1 MTGMM
6 ITGEILAAVVGTTA
20 FAILFKVPYRYSAL
34 SGAVGGAGWIIFR
47 FASPICG
54 TIISCFLSSVVIV
67 FFSRLLAVKKHCPA
81 VVFMVPGLFPLVPGI
96 AVYRTI
102 YYLLINARGPALEN
116 GYEAMKSA
124 AAIVL
129 GIILVFELPQN
140 LFSKR
145 R

>member
-1 MTGMM
+1 MEIM
-6 ITGEILAAVVGTTA
+6 ITGEILAAVAGTTA
-20 FAILFKVPYRYSAL
+20 FAILFKVPYGHSVL
-34 SGAVGGAGWIIFR
+34 SGAVGGVGWIIFR

-54 TIISCFLSSVVIV
+54 TIMSCFLSSMAIV
-67 FFSRLLAVKKHCPA
+67 LFSRFLAVKKQCPA
-81 VVFMVPGLFPLVPGI
+81 IVFMVPGLFPLVPGI

-102 YYLLINARGPALEN
+102 YFLLINARGPALEN

-140 LFSKR
+140 IFSKR